1 LGGIVLHQMRPD
13 LEDFFTAK
21 TRGMGDRAAGHD
33 DAARGDRSHPEWRQR
48 GVAVAHGYLRGI
60 DAELLVR
67 DLSERG
73 LEALPVRLNPHRE
86 DERAVRHELRGAA
99 FVARNERTAAA
110 DPFAT
115 AVAGLFRI
123 AGKGH
128 THHPAIRLALALPRA
143 HRVTHA

>member
-1 LGGIVLHQMRPD
+1 MGDAGDLLDADRPAAGDDLAAGAARVGGVALQQMRPD

-48 GVAVAHGYLRGI
+48 GVAVAHGDLRGI

-99 FVARNERTAAA
+99 FLART
-110 DPFAT
+110 
-115 AVAGLFRI
+115 
-123 AGKGH
+123 
-128 THHPAIRLALALPRA
+128 
-143 HRVTHA
+143 

>member
-1 LGGIVLHQMRPD
+1 MA
-13 LEDFFTAK
+13 TARCR
-21 TRGMGDRAAGHD
+21 RGARISSRDRC
-33 DAARGDRSHPEWRQR
+33 
-48 GVAVAHGYLRGI
+48 
-60 DAELLVR
+60 ELLVR

-73 LEALPVRLNPHRE
+73 LESLSVRLNPHRE

-123 AGKGH
+123 AGKAH
-128 THHPAIRLALALPRA
+128 ADQPAIGLALSLPRA
-143 HRVTHA
+143 HRGKVDGVGAKLDRGGIVAVVEFEI